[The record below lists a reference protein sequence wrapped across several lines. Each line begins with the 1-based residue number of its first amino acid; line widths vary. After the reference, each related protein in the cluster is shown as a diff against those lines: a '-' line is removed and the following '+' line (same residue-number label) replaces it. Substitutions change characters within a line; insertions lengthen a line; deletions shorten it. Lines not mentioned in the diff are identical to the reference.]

1 MKRRFLRTLMV
12 IALVQFFVTRQAAGR
27 VVEEGRAERMWMLYP
42 FNVLINA
49 AVWTLVFTL
58 FAALSRTLRRAL

>member
-1 MKRRFLRTLMV
+1 MV

-49 AVWTLVFTL
+49 AVWTLAFTL
-58 FAALSRTLRRAL
+58 LAGVARIIRRSP